1 MVDPGWTLSAD
12 EVFSLPIDELAISLL
27 HDVLATN
34 EWNSSDWM
42 LTARSAYSARPDA
55 VNVLSEAWGW
65 LYAKSLVA
73 PALEKQTLGAMFVTR
88 RGRQAVKNGLAS
100 VRAAERLDVDLH
112 PMLEHKVRRQYL
124 MGEYELAAFAAI
136 RQVEIR
142 VRELARAP
150 ESLLGV
156 KLMRRAFGEDGSL
169 RSPDL
174 DPGEQVARMELF
186 AGAIGLFKNP
196 TSHREVEYGN
206 PTEAAE
212 VVLFADLLMR
222 VLDRVEQELTTTG
235 T

>member
-1 MVDPGWTLSAD
+1 
-12 EVFSLPIDELAISLL
+12 
-27 HDVLATN
+27 
-34 EWNSSDWM
+34 
-42 LTARSAYSARPDA
+42 
-55 VNVLSEAWGW
+55 
-65 LYAKSLVA
+65 
-73 PALEKQTLGAMFVTR
+73 MFVTR